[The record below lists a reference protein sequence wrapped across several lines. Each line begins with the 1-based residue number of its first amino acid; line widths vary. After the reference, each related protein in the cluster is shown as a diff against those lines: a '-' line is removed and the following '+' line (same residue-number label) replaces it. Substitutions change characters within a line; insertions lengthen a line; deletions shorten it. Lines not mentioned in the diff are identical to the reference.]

1 MYSDIK
7 SFITKDNEEEECNE
21 DTEEAAEEIEE
32 PVCYISNYS
41 EVVN

>member
-7 SFITKDNEEEECNE
+7 SFITKDNEEEECNK
-21 DTEEAAEEIEE
+21 DTEEAAKEIEE